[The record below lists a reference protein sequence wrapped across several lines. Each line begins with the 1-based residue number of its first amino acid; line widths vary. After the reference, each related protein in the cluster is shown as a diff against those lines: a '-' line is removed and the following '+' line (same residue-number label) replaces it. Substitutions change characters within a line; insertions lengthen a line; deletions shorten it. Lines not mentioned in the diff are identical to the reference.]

1 MRFLHS
7 AEPPIIHADLKS
19 ANVMV
24 DANFRGKVADFGL
37 TGKQEAVGTP
47 YFMAPELLRFHTIN
61 PSVSLGF
68 IKKTSL
74 LSCVLPHQMRRRK
87 NVRSIRDVDTFINR
101 SLSRAETSANT
112 KSDVYAFGVTMFE
125 IFTRVHPYDGVP
137 FTDVMLV

>member
-7 AEPPIIHADLKS
+7 AEPPIIHSDLKS

-47 YFMAPELLRFHTIN
+47 YFMAPELLRFYTIN

-68 IKKTSL
+68 IKKPPYYL
-74 LSCVLPHQMRRRK
+74 VFCH
-87 NVRSIRDVDTFINR
+87 
-101 SLSRAETSANT
+101 T
-112 KSDVYAFGVTMFE
+112 K
-125 IFTRVHPYDGVP
+125 
-137 FTDVMLV
+137 